1 MTHAAALEEIA
12 QSEMYADLGPTTA
25 RNARSLLRCASESN
39 GSVHRTYEE
48 MRKLFGVKG
57 NSTVRRHLGIMMA
70 AKLLKYRLGGIG
82 WYVTFLAWENRP

>member
-1 MTHAAALEEIA
+1 MTHAAALEQIA
-12 QSEMYADLGPTTA
+12 QSEMYADYGPATA
-25 RNARSLLRCASESN
+25 RNARALLRCASESN

-70 AKLLKYRLGGIG
+70 AKLLKYHLGGIG